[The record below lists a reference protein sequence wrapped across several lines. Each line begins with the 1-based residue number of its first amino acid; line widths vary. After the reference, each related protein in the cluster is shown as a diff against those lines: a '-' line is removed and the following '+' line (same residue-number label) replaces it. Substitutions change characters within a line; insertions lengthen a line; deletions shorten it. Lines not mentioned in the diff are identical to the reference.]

1 MITILTGGT
10 GGAKFVQGVAKAV
23 DPRNINVI
31 VNTGD
36 DVRWWGLHVSPDI
49 DSVMYALA
57 GQLSRERGWG
67 VEGDTFECLA
77 RMKQLGAESW
87 FQLGDR
93 DLATHLRRAVLLRNG
108 ATLSQATAQ
117 IAGALGVQSRIL
129 PMSDDGIETRV
140 VTDSADLSFQEY
152 FVRERW
158 QPPVKGV
165 YFCSADAA
173 VPAPGVMDAI
183 EAASAVF
190 IAPSNPITSIGPIL
204 AVPGIRGALG
214 RTNATVV
221 AISPIIAGRAVS
233 GPAGELMK
241 AAELPASCVGV
252 AQAFE
257 DFLDVLIIDEADRER
272 VAEVEETGVRAVV
285 APTLMDTEEKKVAL
299 AKAAL
304 AVTEQP
310 EGVPTLAK
318 SAAVVQPSKG
328 AS

>member
-10 GGAKFVQGVAKAV
+10 GGAKFVQGMTKAV
-23 DPRNINVI
+23 DPREITVI

-36 DVRWWGLHVSPDI
+36 DLRWWGLHVSPDI

-57 GQLSRERGWG
+57 GELSRERGWG

-77 RMKQLGAESW
+77 RMKKFGAEAW

-93 DLATHLRRAVLLRNG
+93 DLATHLRRATLLRNG
-108 ATLSQATAQ
+108 ARLSEATTE
-117 IAGALGVQSRIL
+117 IAAALGVQSRIL

-140 VTDSADLSFQEY
+140 VTETADLSFQEY

-158 QPPVKGV
+158 QPKVKGV

-173 VPAPGVMDAI
+173 VPAVGVMEAI
-183 EAASAVF
+183 EGASAIF
-190 IAPSNPITSIGPIL
+190 LAPSNPITSIGPIL
-204 AVPGIRGALG
+204 AVPGIRGALE
-214 RTNATVV
+214 RTKAPVV

-233 GPAGELMK
+233 GPAAELMR

-257 DFLDVLIIDEADRER
+257 DFLDVLIIDEADAPQRDEIEKIGVGVC
-272 VAEVEETGVRAVV
+272 VAATM
-285 APTLMDTEEKKVAL
+285 MDSDEKKVAL

-304 AVTEQP
+304 AAAAA
-310 EGVPTLAK
+310 PTLAK
-318 SAAVVQPSKG
+318 SGGVK
-328 AS
+328 